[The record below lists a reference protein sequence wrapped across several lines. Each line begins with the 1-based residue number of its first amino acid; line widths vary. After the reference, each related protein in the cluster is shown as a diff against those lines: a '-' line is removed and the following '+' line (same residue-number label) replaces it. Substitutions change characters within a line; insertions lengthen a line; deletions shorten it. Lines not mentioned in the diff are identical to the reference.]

1 MATTGI
7 PGTMG
12 MAREIIQG
20 NMLPDSNVLL
30 HRRTDTVASVAVA
43 VNVMVMGD
51 GALPNLSLRLLLLLT
66 EITIITT
73 CHTHTHTRK
82 TNVTIAIIKT
92 ATTMDLPT
100 HPHPHHR
107 NLPAR
112 QRSVGPFSR
121 VLWLGLN
128 RTVRSCHCPPSLHC
142 REGGLGRVWSTYPKF
157 NPAKRVEWT
166 TWPLSCG

>member
-1 MATTGI
+1 MV
-7 PGTMG
+7 
-12 MAREIIQG
+12 REIQG
-20 NMLPDSNVLL
+20 EMLPVSNVLL
-30 HRRTDTVASVAVA
+30 RRRTDMVASVAAILAVA
-43 VNVMVMGD
+43 VAVMGD
-51 GALPNLSLRLLLLLT
+51 GALPNLCLRLPLLT
-66 EITIITT
+66 EITITT
-73 CHTHTHTRK
+73 ICTRK

-92 ATTMDLPT
+92 TTTMDLPT
-100 HPHPHHR
+100 HPDHHHHR
-107 NLPAR
+107 HRNPPAR

-128 RTVRSCHCPPSLHC
+128 RTVHSCHCPPSLHC

>member
-1 MATTGI
+1 
-7 PGTMG
+7 

-20 NMLPDSNVLL
+20 NMLPGSNVLL
-30 HRRTDTVASVAVA
+30 HRRTDTVASMAV
-43 VNVMVMGD
+43 VVMVVVMGD
-51 GALPNLSLRLLLLLT
+51 GALPSLSVRLLLMLT

-73 CHTHTHTRK
+73 CHTRTRTHTRK

-100 HPHPHHR
+100 HPHHR
-107 NLPAR
+107 NQPAR

-142 REGGLGRVWSTYPKF
+142 REGGLVRVWFTYPKF
-157 NPAKRVEWT
+157 NPAKRGEWT